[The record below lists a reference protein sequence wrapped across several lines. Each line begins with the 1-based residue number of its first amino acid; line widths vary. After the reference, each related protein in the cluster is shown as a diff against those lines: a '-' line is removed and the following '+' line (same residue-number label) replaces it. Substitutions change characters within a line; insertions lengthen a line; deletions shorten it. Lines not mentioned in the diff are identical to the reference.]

1 MTVHMRLSFWEKMTS
16 KLGSGKFA
24 EGGIGLGSLKFR
36 HGYSALSADVHG
48 GFRKQWAQDGAAWIP
63 CPPSPFSFA
72 ICSSNFSQVS
82 QRSLLLIICVVS
94 LASWKV
100 GVHEQDSTRH
110 PIHCFSYSVSP
121 YNDLAISWHRLGIL
135 LLIWCWLGFNSH
147 SIQHYLNSSS
157 LLNLYGL

>member
-1 MTVHMRLSFWEKMTS
+1 MWSDSAL
-16 KLGSGKFA
+16 
-24 EGGIGLGSLKFR
+24 SLKFC

-48 GFRKQWAQDGAAWIP
+48 GFRKQWAQDGATWIP

-121 YNDLAISWHRLGIL
+121 YNSFCLRPKYKY
-135 LLIWCWLGFNSH
+135 GFEVPQDYRHAMQLHKQNGNTKWQEAVDTEYELVV
-147 SIQHYLNSSS
+147 IEYEAFIDK
-157 LLNLYGL
+157 G

>member
-1 MTVHMRLSFWEKMTS
+1 MTVHTSLSFWEKMTS
-16 KLGSGKFA
+16 ELGSGKFA
-24 EGGIGLGSLKFR
+24 EGGIGLGSLKFC
-36 HGYSALSADVHG
+36 HGYSALLANVHG
-48 GFRKQWAQDGAAWIP
+48 GFRKQWAQDGATWIP

-121 YNDLAISWHRLGIL
+121 YN
-135 LLIWCWLGFNSH
+135 
-147 SIQHYLNSSS
+147 SS
-157 LLNLYGL
+157 LKQMCNLLSRLMMLWSSWVCCLQWILATSFTTKPASLIM